1 MGEDRVQDSDAKLC
15 PKGMGSIGCNWAKG
29 KTEETL
35 NTEGWKESV
44 ARHAQLQTRP
54 LQLDS
59 HFPHSGKTLQKD
71 KMASSALTRRQVWL
85 TLWKELNF
93 PSPSLFKGQRFVCK
107 IAWVFPCGQRL
118 VFYLFEVSNVGLLS
132 YFAVVLYY
140 LIKSRGHWP
149 MPLLDRD
156 YFLTLHLANRIIF
169 FIERGGEL
177 NVQQEIG
184 L

>member
-1 MGEDRVQDSDAKLC
+1 MQDSDAKLC
-15 PKGMGSIGCNWAKG
+15 PKGIGSIDYSWAKG

-35 NTEGWKESV
+35 NTEGWKEST
-44 ARHAQLQTRP
+44 AHRAQSQTWP

-59 HFPHSGKTLQKD
+59 HFPLSGKMLWKD

-93 PSPSLFKGQRFVCK
+93 PSPSLFKGSRFVCK
-107 IAWVFPCGQRL
+107 IARLFPCGQRL
-118 VFYLFEVSNVGLLS
+118 VFYLFAVSNVGLLS

-156 YFLTLHLANRIIF
+156 YFLTLHLANGIVF
-169 FIERGGEL
+169 FLLREEG
-177 NVQQEIG
+177 N
-184 L
+184 